1 MIIYEKASPSDFL
14 QLKALWKE
22 VFDEEEPFL
31 ELFFAK
37 RIFFEHIFLAREED
51 TILGA
56 LHALPS
62 SYHHQ
67 GVSHPC
73 SYIVGAATAKK
84 YRGRGVM
91 GELLKK
97 TIESYT
103 HPVTLFPA
111 VRPYYAKRGF
121 LTTSAT
127 LNYPLTHPR
136 DGSVD
141 SLSLENGH
149 LNQIYIEATKE
160 VGALAR
166 DEQAWQFLKM
176 GYEAIGVEDGYALLL
191 GDKAVEAMALTK
203 EGARKLLTL
212 LHQRGIKSVQI
223 LEESPILPLLLA
235 NDATIIPMGM
245 SSSPSMEGIY
255 IAEQY

>member
-1 MIIYEKASPSDFL
+1 MITYEKASPSDFL

-37 RIFFEHIFLAREED
+37 RVYFEHIFLAREGD
-51 TILGA
+51 KILGA

-62 SYHHQ
+62 SYHIK
-67 GVSHPC
+67 GVSYPC
-73 SYIVGAATAKK
+73 SYIVGAATAEK

-91 GELLKK
+91 GELLKR
-97 TIESYT
+97 TIDNYT

-121 LTTSAT
+121 YTTSAT
-127 LNYPLTHPR
+127 LSYPLIHPR
-136 DGSVD
+136 DNSVD
-141 SLSLENGH
+141 PLSLENSH

-203 EGARKLLTL
+203 EGAQKLLAL
-212 LHQRGIKSVQI
+212 LYQKGIKSIQL
-223 LEESPILPLLLA
+223 LEESPILPLLVE
-235 NDATIIPMGM
+235 NDATYIPMGM
-245 SSSPSMEGIY
+245 SSSPSMDGVY